1 MDNFVVSARKYRPVT
16 FRQVVGQKA
25 ITSTLLNAIKSNHLA
40 QAFLFTGPRGVGKT
54 TCARIMAK
62 TINCENL
69 TENYEPCDKCE
80 SCTSFNN
87 SASFNIHELDA
98 ASNNSVDDIRN
109 LVDQV
114 RIPPQIGKYK
124 VYIIDEVHMLSQAA
138 FNAFLKTLE
147 EPPAYAKFILATTEK
162 HKILPTILS
171 RCQIFDFKRI
181 KVEDIAEHLSYVAK
195 SESIDAEVEA
205 LNIIAQK
212 SDGALRDAL
221 STFDQI
227 VSYSGDKLS
236 YKSVIENLNIL
247 DYEYFFRVTDA
258 IVNSNIPDLLLIFD
272 EIIEN
277 GFDGQNFI
285 IGLGN
290 HLRNLLVLKNQSTLQ
305 LLLASEKQK
314 ENYLAQANNCSSA
327 LLINALDIC
336 NKADLS
342 YKASNNKRLHIEI
355 ALMQLAKLSNL
366 SGGFE
371 DKVIKP
377 KKTVLQTSEKKQ
389 EYKAQPKTST
399 EKNTEK
405 TETEKTE
412 TELKTIDNAELKQE
426 AKSDNVIKPDQEPI
440 TSKPKEN
447 NSVETKTEETKAE
460 SKVAS
465 KEDGGRKIR
474 RISITESLKA
484 LKDEKNKSE
493 EEDEPIIKNEF
504 SQEKLESVWKSFV
517 ESYQSKSPSFAN
529 AVGKYTP
536 KLTNNFVIEYTVDN
550 NIVANDLLHQTSL
563 LEFLKRELSN
573 NQITLKAM
581 VPEVNEVKKAYFDT
595 EKFDELSKDYPGIV
609 KLKDQLG
616 LDFGV

>member
-16 FRQVVGQKA
+16 FKQVVGQNA
-25 ITSTLLNAIKSNHLA
+25 ITTTLLNAIKSNHLA

-69 TENYEPCDKCE
+69 TETYEPCDKCE

-87 SASFNIHELDA
+87 NASFNIHELDA

-147 EPPAYAKFILATTEK
+147 EPPSYAKFILATTEK

-171 RCQIFDFKRI
+171 RCQIFDFRRI
-181 KVEDIAEHLSYVAK
+181 NVEDIAQHLSYVANN
-195 SESIDAEVEA
+195 ENIEAEVEA

-227 VSYSGDKLS
+227 VSYSGDHLT
-236 YKSVIENLNIL
+236 YKNVIENLNIL
-247 DYEYFFRVTDA
+247 DYEYFFKVTDA
-258 IVNSNIPDLLLIFD
+258 IIKSNIPDLLLTFD

-290 HLRNLLVLKNQSTLQ
+290 HLRNLLVLKNETTVK
-305 LLLASEKQK
+305 LLLASDKQK
-314 ENYLAQANNCSSA
+314 ENYLNQANNCSSA

-336 NKADLS
+336 NKTDLS

-355 ALMQLAKLSNL
+355 ALMQLAKLSNEA
-366 SGGFE
+366 GGFDDKEIISKKTKDQSSERKVEYKTPQTVSKKEVKTKKPDIKE
-371 DKVIKP
+371 DIKTPPPVEKSLDTKLDYTKNEIETTKVQTDTTGNDKIEESDKKNKP
-377 KKTVLQTSEKKQ
+377 KDDS
-389 EYKAQPKTST
+389 
-399 EKNTEK
+399 
-405 TETEKTE
+405 
-412 TELKTIDNAELKQE
+412 
-426 AKSDNVIKPDQEPI
+426 
-440 TSKPKEN
+440 
-447 NSVETKTEETKAE
+447 
-460 SKVAS
+460 
-465 KEDGGRKIR
+465 GRKIR

-493 EEDEPIIKNEF
+493 EEEEPVIKNEF
-504 SQEKLESVWKSFV
+504 TQEKLEEVWKEFV
-517 ESYQSKSPSFAN
+517 GGYQSKSPSFAS
-529 AVGKYTP
+529 AIGKYTP
-536 KLTNNFVIEYTVDN
+536 KLTNDFVIEYMVDN
-550 NIVANDLLHQTSL
+550 HIMAKDLLHQTSL
-563 LEFLKRELSN
+563 LEFIKRELKN
-573 NQITLKAM
+573 NQIKLKAI
-581 VPEVNEVKKAYFDT
+581 VPEVDDVKKAYFDN
-595 EKFDELSKDYPGIV
+595 EKFDELAKDYPGIV

-616 LDFGV
+616 LDFGA

>member
-16 FRQVVGQKA
+16 FKQVVGQNA
-25 ITSTLLNAIKSNHLA
+25 ITTTLLNAIKSNHLA

-69 TENYEPCDKCE
+69 TETFEPCDKCE

-87 SASFNIHELDA
+87 NASFNIHELDA

-147 EPPAYAKFILATTEK
+147 EPPPYAKFILATTEK

-171 RCQIFDFKRI
+171 RCQIFDFRRI
-181 KVEDIAEHLSYVAK
+181 NVEDIAEHLSYVANN
-195 SESIDAEVEA
+195 ENIEAEIEA

-227 VSYSGDKLS
+227 VSYSGNHLT
-236 YKSVIENLNIL
+236 YKNVIENLNIL
-247 DYEYFFRVTDA
+247 DYEYFFKVTDA
-258 IVNSNIPDLLLIFD
+258 IIKSNIPDLLIIFD

-277 GFDGQNFI
+277 GFDGQHFI

-290 HLRNLLVLKNQSTLQ
+290 HLRNLLVLKNQNTIK

-314 ENYLAQANNCSSA
+314 ENYLYQANNCSSA

-336 NKADLS
+336 NKTDLS

-355 ALMQLAKLSNL
+355 ALMQLARLSNMD
-366 SGGFE
+366 GGFD
-371 DKVIKP
+371 DKGIISQNAKDQSSEKKVEY
-377 KKTVLQTSEKKQ
+377 KKTVKPTENKKEEVEQ
-389 EYKAQPKTST
+389 
-399 EKNTEK
+399 
-405 TETEKTE
+405 
-412 TELKTIDNAELKQE
+412 
-426 AKSDNVIKPDQEPI
+426 
-440 TSKPKEN
+440 KPKEN
-447 NSVETKTEETKAE
+447 SEIKTTPPPVAPSSVNKDKDEKKLSEKPQTAPSISKQSEEEKPETKKPVKDD
-460 SKVAS
+460 S
-465 KEDGGRKIR
+465 GRKIR

-484 LKDEKNKSE
+484 LKEEKNKAE
-493 EEDEPIIKNEF
+493 EEDEPIIKNDF
-504 SQEKLESVWKSFV
+504 TQEKLEEVWKAFV
-517 ESYQSKSPSFAN
+517 AGYQSKSPSFAS
-529 AVGKYTP
+529 AIGKYTP
-536 KLTNNFVIEYTVDN
+536 KLADNFIIEYMVDN
-550 NIVANDLLHQTSL
+550 KIMANDLLHQTTL
-563 LEFLKRELSN
+563 LEFIKRELKN
-573 NQITLKAM
+573 NQIKLKAI
-581 VPEVNEVKKAYFDT
+581 VPEVDEVKKAYFDN
-595 EKFDELSKDYPGIV
+595 EKFDELAKDYPGIV

-616 LDFGV
+616 LDFGA

>member
-16 FRQVVGQKA
+16 FKQVVGQNA
-25 ITSTLLNAIKSNHLA
+25 ITTTLLNAIKSNHLA

-69 TENYEPCDKCE
+69 TETYEPCDKCE

-87 SASFNIHELDA
+87 NASFNIHELDA

-171 RCQIFDFKRI
+171 RCQIFDFRRI
-181 KVEDIAEHLSYVAK
+181 NVEDIAQHLSYVANN
-195 SESIDAEVEA
+195 ENIEAEIEA

-227 VSYSGDKLS
+227 VSYSGDQLT
-236 YKSVIENLNIL
+236 YKNVIENLNIL
-247 DYEYFFRVTDA
+247 DYEYFFKVTDA
-258 IVNSNIPDLLLIFD
+258 IIKSNIPDLLLTFD

-290 HLRNLLVLKNQSTLQ
+290 HLRNLLVLKNETTVK
-305 LLLASEKQK
+305 LLLASDKQK
-314 ENYLAQANNCSSA
+314 ENYLNQANNCSSA

-336 NKADLS
+336 NKTDLS

-355 ALMQLAKLSNL
+355 ALMQLAKLSNEA
-366 SGGFE
+366 GGFD
-371 DKVIKP
+371 DKEIISKNTKDQSSERKVEYKTPQTVSKKEEITKKSGIKEEIKTTPVKESSDIKVDDTKKEIETVTGQTDTTGNDKIEEADKKNKP
-377 KKTVLQTSEKKQ
+377 KDDS
-389 EYKAQPKTST
+389 
-399 EKNTEK
+399 
-405 TETEKTE
+405 
-412 TELKTIDNAELKQE
+412 
-426 AKSDNVIKPDQEPI
+426 
-440 TSKPKEN
+440 
-447 NSVETKTEETKAE
+447 
-460 SKVAS
+460 
-465 KEDGGRKIR
+465 GRKIR

-493 EEDEPIIKNEF
+493 EEDEPVIKNEF
-504 SQEKLESVWKSFV
+504 TQEKLEKVWKEFV
-517 ESYQSKSPSFAN
+517 IGYQSKSPSYAS
-529 AVGKYTP
+529 AIGKYTP
-536 KLTNNFVIEYTVDN
+536 KLTDDFVIEYMVDN
-550 NIVANDLLHQTSL
+550 HIMAKDLLHQTSL
-563 LEFLKRELSN
+563 LEFIKRELRN
-573 NQITLKAM
+573 NQIKLKAI
-581 VPEVNEVKKAYFDT
+581 VPEVDEVKKAYFDN
-595 EKFDELSKDYPGIV
+595 EKFDELAKDYPGIV

-616 LDFGV
+616 LDFGA